1 MSAVKSMPEILKEEW
16 LRVYQ
21 QNNAMWIHDGNPKRP
36 HALLTSGMHSDGFC
50 NTNRVAE
57 NPSTYEKAV
66 CDLLEIFALHGAHT
80 EHVDRVVGP
89 AMGAITLACIMAL
102 NINHSRPQPSCLWG
116 YAEKGTG
123 AVTKRMVFTKMPIET
138 GERVL
143 VVEDVTTTGESAHLT
158 AIAVEKV
165 GGIVLPFVLTLVNR
179 SGLEEIYGR
188 KIIALINHP
197 MHTWTKEVCPL
208 CKRGSEA
215 LPPKSTENWKRLNVQ
230 Y

>member
-1 MSAVKSMPEILKEEW
+1 MPIVKSMAEMLKEEW
-16 LRVYQ
+16 LKVYR
-21 QNNAMWIHDGNPKRP
+21 NCNAIWIHDGNSKRP

-66 CDLLEIFALHGAHT
+66 CDLLKVFALHG
-80 EHVDRVVGP
+80 EHVQNVDRVVGP
-89 AMGAITLACIMAL
+89 AMGAITLAYIMAL
-102 NINHSRPQPSCLWG
+102 NINYSRPQPSCLCG
-116 YAEKGTG
+116 YTEKENG
-123 AVTKRMVFTKMPIET
+123 AVSKRMVFTKIPIET

-158 AIAVEKV
+158 AIAVENA
-165 GGIVLPFVLTLVNR
+165 GGIALPFVLTLVNR
-179 SGLEEIYGR
+179 SGLEEIHGR

-197 MHTWTKEVCPL
+197 MQTWTKEKCPL
-208 CKRGSEA
+208 CKMGSEA
-215 LPPKSTENWKRLNVQ
+215 LPPKSAENWKHLNAQ

>member
-1 MSAVKSMPEILKEEW
+1 MAEILKEEW
-16 LRVYQ
+16 LKVYQ
-21 QNNAMWIHDGNPKRP
+21 NCNAIWIHDGNSKRP

-66 CDLLEIFALHGAHT
+66 CDLLKVFALHG
-80 EHVDRVVGP
+80 EHVQNVDRVVGP
-89 AMGAITLACIMAL
+89 AMGAITLAYIMAL
-102 NINHSRPQPSCLWG
+102 NINYSRPQPSCLCG
-116 YAEKGTG
+116 YTEKENG
-123 AVTKRMVFTKMPIET
+123 AVSKRMVFTKIPIET

-158 AIAVEKV
+158 AIAVENA
-165 GGIVLPFVLTLVNR
+165 GGIALPFVLTLVNR
-179 SGLEEIYGR
+179 SGLEEIHGR

-197 MHTWTKEVCPL
+197 MQTWTKEKCPL
-208 CKRGSEA
+208 CKMGSKA
-215 LPPKSTENWKRLNVQ
+215 LAPKSAENWKHLNAQ